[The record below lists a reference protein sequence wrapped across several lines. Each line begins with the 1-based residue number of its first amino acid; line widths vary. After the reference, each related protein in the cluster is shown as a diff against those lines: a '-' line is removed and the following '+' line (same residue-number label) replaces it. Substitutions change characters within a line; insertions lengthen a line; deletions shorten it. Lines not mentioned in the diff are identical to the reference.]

1 MLSECQNL
9 LEEKKKEIKKKMTEI
24 RVLKDSIH
32 HWENKEDTYVRE
44 KKAMRAKLEA
54 SEKLVNE
61 LQGEITAF
69 KN

>member
-54 SEKLVNE
+54 
-61 LQGEITAF
+61 
-69 KN
+69 